1 MRASSIERQS
11 GMQRAVKWLVTAT
24 TLGELVV
31 GVAGAVFPAAVMRFL
46 LGTPIEGVA
55 TIVARM
61 AGIAVA
67 ALGIAWWTD
76 RNRLDAQRLRD
87 IAPGYLVYNLGIG
100 LLFLTYTWGA
110 DRFLAVAWLVAAVH
124 LFFGS
129 AFVVILTRASPTRA
143 Y

>member
-11 GMQRAVKWLVTAT
+11 AMQRAVKWLLTASAI
-24 TLGELVV
+24 GEIGV
-31 GVAGAVFPAAVMRFL
+31 GVAGAIFPAAMMRFL
-46 LGTPIEGVA
+46 LGTPIEGAATVA
-55 TIVARM
+55 ARM
-61 AGIAVA
+61 TGIAVA

-76 RNRLDAQRLRD
+76 RNRLGARRLRD
-87 IAPGYLVYNLGIG
+87 VAPGYLLYNLG

-110 DRFLAVAWLVAAVH
+110 DRLLPVAWMVAAVH

-129 AFVVILTRASPTRA
+129 AFVVVLTRASPTGA